1 MTPCFVYSVN
11 MILDNLPAAEV
22 RQHLDETGAPVIN
35 EETGL
40 PRKYYERGFPVGI
53 KVSESEDGPHSFYIN
68 NHAR

>member
-1 MTPCFVYSVN
+1 MCFVYSVN

-40 PRKYYERGFPVGI
+40 PRKYYERVFPVGI
-53 KVSESEDGPHSFYIN
+53 KVSESED
-68 NHAR
+68 